1 MEIGKASTV
10 APNTEGR
17 SLLGGYLVCAIV
29 STVILVADLFIPLG
43 VAVGVLYVAVVLLTI
58 LARDERRTVIFTVAA
73 SLLIVFAFFYK
84 QQVDSMWKVIFN
96 RGISLFAVW
105 ITAVLGIARNRAER
119 RRSEILHEREKALD
133 EIKILR
139 GLLPICASCK
149 KIRDDNGYWTQIEGY
164 IKEHSEAN
172 FTHSVCPDCA
182 RKLYPDYFKNK

>member
-1 MEIGKASTV
+1 MEIEKASAV
-10 APNTEGR
+10 DPNTERR
-17 SLLGGYLVCAIV
+17 SLLGGYLVCTIV
-29 STVILVADLFIPLG
+29 STAIFVLDLFIPLG

-58 LARDERRTVIFTVAA
+58 LAQDDRRTVIFTVAA
-73 SLLIVFAFFYK
+73 SLLIVFVYFHK
-84 QQVDSMWKVIFN
+84 PQVDSMWKVIFN

-105 ITAVLGIARNRAER
+105 ITAILGIARNRAER

-164 IKEHSEAN
+164 IKAHSEAN

-182 RKLYPDYFKNK
+182 RKLYPDYFNNK

>member
-1 MEIGKASTV
+1 MEIEKASAV
-10 APNTEGR
+10 DPNIEGR
-17 SLLGGYLVCAIV
+17 SLLGGYLVCTIASTARFV
-29 STVILVADLFIPLG
+29 SDLFIPLG

-58 LARDERRTVIFTVAA
+58 LAQDDRRTVIFTVAA

-84 QQVDSMWKVIFN
+84 PQVDYMWKVIFN

-105 ITAVLGIARNRAER
+105 ITAILGIARNRAAR
-119 RRSEILHEREKALD
+119 KRSEILLEREKALD